1 MVVSIDISQLQR
13 RPRFLPHLCRVQTG
27 GEVTPRL
34 DTVCPGRDVAETIQP
49 GGVVTR
55 RLGTFASMGVQAER
69 GMVVDKEV
77 RGSSQLVH
85 VWATNKL
92 HLPEKRC

>member
-1 MVVSIDISQLQR
+1 MDNEEKSSMVVSIDVSQLQR
-13 RPRFLPHLCRVQTG
+13 RPRLPQRRVQTG

-34 DTVCPGRDVAETIQP
+34 ETVCPGRDVAETIQP

-55 RLGTFASMGVQAER
+55 RLGTFVSMGVQAER

-77 RGSSQLVH
+77 RAS
-85 VWATNKL
+85 
-92 HLPEKRC
+92 